1 MNTAPLN
8 DIAHVIQMAIAPVFL
23 LMAIATL
30 IGVQTN
36 RLARAVDRRR
46 TLASV
51 LPGLERPVAD
61 LARQEHELEL
71 RRARVIYSAI
81 SMAVLSA
88 FCVATLICLAFVDAF
103 VAADL
108 SALIALLF
116 VLAMI
121 ALVGSLGIFLRE
133 IFLAVTSPRA
143 PIR

>member
-1 MNTAPLN
+1 VL
-8 DIAHVIQMAIAPVFL
+8 
-23 LMAIATL
+23 
-30 IGVQTN
+30 TN

-46 TLASV
+46 ALAFALPTL
-51 LPGLERPVAD
+51 EEPVAD

-88 FCVATLICLAFVDAF
+88 FCFATLICLAFIDAF
-103 VAADL
+103 VTADL
-108 SALIALLF
+108 SVLMALLF

-121 ALVGSLGIFLRE
+121 ALVANLGIFLRE
-133 IFLAVTSPRA
+133 ISLALTSPRA

>member
-1 MNTAPLN
+1 MNPAPLN
-8 DIAHVIQMAIAPVFL
+8 DIGHVIQLAITPVFL
-23 LMAIATL
+23 LMAISTL
-30 IGVQTN
+30 IGVLTN

-46 TLASV
+46 ALAVALPTLA
-51 LPGLERPVAD
+51 GRVAD
-61 LARQEHELEL
+61 LANQEHELER

-88 FCVATLICLAFVDAF
+88 FCVATLIGLAFIDPF
-103 VAADL
+103 VSADL

-121 ALVGSLGIFLRE
+121 ALVGSLGLFLRE
-133 IFLAVTSPRA
+133 ISLALTSPRA